1 MFIADAT
8 YRRADY
14 SSADLFDVRGCYGS
28 VGWPA
33 LGSTIVESRR
43 HRLGE
48 SQISGLLLPWPLVL
62 PERSCSDVPEFAGRR
77 PNDGE
82 LLP

>member
-1 MFIADAT
+1 M
-8 YRRADY
+8 
-14 SSADLFDVRGCYGS
+14 
-28 VGWPA
+28 
-33 LGSTIVESRR
+33 IVESRR